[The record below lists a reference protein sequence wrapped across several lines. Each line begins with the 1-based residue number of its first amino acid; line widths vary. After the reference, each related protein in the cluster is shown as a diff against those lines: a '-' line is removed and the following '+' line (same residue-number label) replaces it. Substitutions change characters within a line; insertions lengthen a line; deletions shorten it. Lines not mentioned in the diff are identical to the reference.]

1 MTSSLYQILHDTLRV
16 RPEELKRTGLS
27 FLYLFMAVGS
37 FIMARITRDVLF
49 LEIPNYKAQLPLT
62 YIGIAMSVSVIMYSY
77 AKVERVLRRDRTNT
91 ITLVMLILVTLGFR
105 AALERQSYTIYWAFY
120 IWVEIFGAFLM
131 SFVPGSK
138 LP

>member
-91 ITLVMLILVTLGFR
+91 ITE
-105 AALERQSYTIYWAFY
+105 AA
-120 IWVEIFGAFLM
+120 FGL
-131 SFVPGSK
+131 
-138 LP
+138 LQY